1 MVSKKINKNI
11 KVLLWI
17 GLGLLISDSIYR
29 YGVEL
34 LAVPTSSM
42 QNTIK
47 AGDYVWVNKLR
58 PGPRFYPNK
67 ANRYFRLKWG
77 QQLAINDIIVFNFP
91 DADTA
96 FSEKPGES
104 YYLLKRQSLLP
115 DSVNKQEWGQI
126 KILNVNKRPRMIKRI
141 VGLPGDTVIIKEGDL
156 WVNHQKFEEP
166 VSTIKS
172 YEWTGDSIAL
182 LKIAKQLGRDIPVHQ
197 IDVFNKTIRLSI
209 EEARQVQ
216 NTYGPLKESTIKPG
230 IYDPNVFPF
239 SAQRRWNA
247 NNMGPIVIPRKGMTM
262 RLTPDNFA
270 LYKRI
275 INVFEEEN
283 ICCIGNYLFKD
294 NIPISKY
301 TFKMNY
307 YWVHGDNQPRSFD
320 SRYWGPVPENH
331 IVGVVQPD

>member
-1 MVSKKINKNI
+1 MSKKINKNI

-29 YGVEL
+29 YGFEL

-58 PGPRFYPNK
+58 PGPRFYPNN
-67 ANRYFRLKWG
+67 ANQYFRLNWG
-77 QQLAINDIIVFNFP
+77 QKLAINDIIVFNFP

-96 FSEKPGES
+96 FTEKPGES
-104 YYLLKRQSLLP
+104 YYLLKRQSRLP
-115 DSVNKQEWGQI
+115 DSVNTQAWGQI
-126 KILNVNKRPRMIKRI
+126 KILCVNKRPRMIKRI
-141 VGLPGDTVIIKEGDL
+141 VGLPGDTVIIKEGHL
-156 WVNHQKFEEP
+156 WVNQQKFEEP
-166 VSTIKS
+166 ESTIKS
-172 YEWTGDSIAL
+172 YEWTGDSITL
-182 LKIAKQLGRDIPVHQ
+182 LKISKQLGRDIPLHQ
-197 IDVFNKTIRLSI
+197 IDVFNTTIRLSV
-209 EEARQVQ
+209 EEARQLQ
-216 NTYGPLKESTIKPG
+216 NTYGPLKQFTIRPG
-230 IYDPNVFPF
+230 IYDPNAFPF

-270 LYKRI
+270 LYERI

-283 ICCIGNYLFKD
+283 ICRIGNYLFKN

-331 IVGVVQPD
+331 IVGVVQPG